1 MDWLWFGA
9 SLVGSALFG
18 YGIWESFRL
27 RLTVYNLMSGKLPSA
42 RNDLRI
48 AHLSDLHTKCFGLK
62 ERRAVQLV
70 AECQPHLI
78 ALTGDLTAWRNA
90 LPAAETLL
98 QALCAIAPVF
108 AVEGNAEVC
117 NELTELLAATLHR
130 LGGRWLRNEAVP
142 FGDGVW
148 VAGTDDPHRYRA
160 DAKRALQDVPE
171 DAFCLLL
178 SHSPDIIVQPA
189 ANRADLILCG
199 HTHGGQVR
207 LPFIGTL
214 YKRARYIPRQ
224 LAWGRHT
231 LRNGAMLITT
241 SGVGT
246 TRLPVRF
253 LCPPEVVCV
262 VVRSNHL

>member
-1 MDWLWFGA
+1 MEWLWLGS
-9 SLVGSALFG
+9 SLVGIGLLG
-18 YGIWESFRL
+18 YGVWESYRL
-27 RLTVYNLMSGKLPSA
+27 RLVSYELTNDKLPSS

-48 AHLSDLHTKCFGLK
+48 AHLSDLHMKRFGLK
-62 ERRAVQLV
+62 ERCAVQLV

-90 LPAAETLL
+90 LPAAEKFL

-117 NELTELLAATLHR
+117 NQLTETLAAALNR
-130 LGGRWLRNEAVP
+130 LGGRWLRNEAAP
-142 FGDGVW
+142 FGEGIW

-160 DAKRALQDVPE
+160 DAERALRDVPE
-171 DAFCLLL
+171 NAFCLLL
-178 SHSPDIIVQPA
+178 SHSPDIIVQPTVR
-189 ANRADLILCG
+189 RADLILCG

-207 LPFIGTL
+207 FPFIGAL
-214 YKRARYIPRQ
+214 YKRARYIQRR
-224 LAWGRHT
+224 LAWGKHA
-231 LRNGAMLITT
+231 LRNGATLITT

-253 LCPPEVVCV
+253 LCPPEVVNII
-262 VVRSNHL
+262 VRSQPS